1 MIDSIALASGQSGL
15 NYDFGELLPASVSGY
30 VYVDANDNGAFD
42 PGETPIAGVTVT
54 LLNASGQSTGET
66 ATTDSSGYYQ
76 FNNLTPG
83 RTAFPRPSRPDIWK
97 GSARRARWAA
107 RPTTLAS

>member
-1 MIDSIALASGQSGL
+1 MPSRSGQSGL

-30 VYVDANDNGAFD
+30 VYVDANDNGVFD

-54 LLNASGQSTGET
+54 LLDASGQPTGET
-66 ATTDSSGYYQ
+66 AATDSSGYYQ

-83 RTAFPRPSRPDIWK
+83 TYGVAETQPA
-97 GSARRARWAA
+97 GY
-107 RPTTLAS
+107 LEGL